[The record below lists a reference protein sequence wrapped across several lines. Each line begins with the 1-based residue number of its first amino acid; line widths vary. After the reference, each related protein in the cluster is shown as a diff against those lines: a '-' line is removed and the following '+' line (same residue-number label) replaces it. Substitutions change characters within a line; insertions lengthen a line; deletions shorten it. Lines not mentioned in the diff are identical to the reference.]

1 MHRIICD
8 LTIYRPEPG
17 IAQSGIAAIACTEDD
32 PRRRDA
38 LIDRR
43 FRDPEDPRDLFGGPV
58 IEEEVEASAMLFGQ
72 TRPARSVVSEKIMRI
87 EHVDT
92 LVKKTAMAR
101 PVLADR
107 KSTRLNSSH

>member
-58 IEEEVEASAMLFGQ
+58 IEEEVEASAMLSGQ
-72 TRPARSVVSEKIMRI
+72 TRTARGVVSEKLIRI
-87 EHVDT
+87 VHVEDWKS
-92 LVKKTAMAR
+92 V
-101 PVLADR
+101 VLG
-107 KSTRLNSSH
+107 KSVSVR

>member
-1 MHRIICD
+1 MRISDWSSDVCSSD
-8 LTIYRPEPG
+8 L
-17 IAQSGIAAIACTEDD
+17 
-32 PRRRDA
+32 
-38 LIDRR
+38 
-43 FRDPEDPRDLFGGPV
+43 LFGGPV

-101 PVLADR
+101 PVLAEAPLGSASPHR
-107 KSTRLNSSH
+107 EALQKIGRSHPISWDGGGCSFD